1 MQDRPTTL
9 ELLKA
14 VERFLDEQVVPNT
27 EGTIRFHARVSANVM
42 RIVSR
47 ELEREEESLSA
58 EWARL
63 DELLGP
69 GDRPATLAGL
79 REGVQGRS
87 EELCQRIR
95 AGDADSG
102 PFREQVMTHV
112 RQTVRDKLAV
122 TNPDWLARSG
132 PAT

>member
-1 MQDRPTTL
+1 MQDRPTAL

-27 EGTIRFHARVSANVM
+27 ESTVRFHARVSANVM
-42 RIVSR
+42 RIVAR
-47 ELEREEESLSA
+47 ELEQQEESLSA

-69 GDRPATLAGL
+69 ADRPAILADLRDGL
-79 REGVQGRS
+79 LRRTEA
-87 EELCQRIR
+87 LCERIR
-95 AGDADSG
+95 AGEADSG
-102 PFREQVMTHV
+102 PFRERVMGDV